1 MEQAIPSLVLE
12 EQGRALPLWR
22 QLHNQNL
29 HCQKTA
35 ELPVG
40 NSDHIVSLRLLIQDK
55 KFATLLN
62 VYTPENRVKE
72 AFYCNLHNLLQHIDS
87 KDKFLILGRDFD
99 LWKGV
104 LGRYGIGDSNDNGRL
119 LLEFCSEH
127 QLIIINTL
135 FQQKDRLN
143 ATWRHPCSIHC
154 DLDLEQ

>member
-1 MEQAIPSLVLE
+1 MA
-12 EQGRALPLWR
+12 
-22 QLHNQNL
+22 
-29 HCQKTA
+29 
-35 ELPVG
+35 
-40 NSDHIVSLRLLIQDK
+40 
-55 KFATLLN
+55 
-62 VYTPENRVKE
+62 VKG